1 MLWFRQGIAF
11 KRLLPYLTTVL
22 TGDYKANSQF

>member
-1 MLWFRQGIAF
+1 MLWFRHGIAF
-11 KRLLPYLTTVL
+11 KRLLLYLTTIL